1 MASELRVNTLKD
13 ASGNNSIATSFVAG
27 GSAKVYIRRDF
38 NNNVTDSSL
47 NTTSVTDNALGDQT
61 MNISSAMTAATYSIV
76 GMASRKANSLDF
88 HVVMVHDSADPTT
101 TAYRLRV
108 SNVSGS
114 DKDAEFVSTSVDGD
128 LA

>member
-1 MASELRVNTLKD
+1 MSTLKAD
-13 ASGNNSIATSFVAG
+13 TIQSTGGGAATLTKQAA
-27 GSAKVYIRRDF
+27 AKVYIRRDF
-38 NNNVTDSSL
+38 NNNVTDSSF

-61 MNISSAMTAATYSIV
+61 MNISSAMSAATYSIV

-101 TAYRLRV
+101 TAYRLRA
-108 SNVSGS
+108 SNLSGS